1 MPLSQRISSAMLTL
15 LLAGGSIGLVPVIA
29 APARAKL
36 VAQVASEA
44 ALQRANEL
52 SQQALTL
59 YQQGR
64 YDEAEPLY
72 QQSLEILREQLG
84 DRHPD
89 VAKGLNNLAVL
100 YQEQGRDNE
109 AEALLQQAR
118 EILGQ

>member
-1 MPLSQRISSAMLTL
+1 MLTL
-15 LLAGGSIGLVPVIA
+15 LLAGGSIGLVPIMA

-52 SQQALTL
+52 SQQALIL

-72 QQSLEILREQLG
+72 QQSLEIRLEQLG

-89 VAKGLNNLAVL
+89 VATSLNNLALLYKAQGHYDEAESL
-100 YQEQGRDNE
+100 YQQSLNIYREQ
-109 AEALLQQAR
+109 
-118 EILGQ
+118 LGDRHP

>member
-52 SQQALTL
+52 SQQALIL

-64 YDEAEPLY
+64 YDEAEPLF
-72 QQSLEILREQLG
+72 QQSLEIRREQLG

-89 VAKGLNNLAVL
+89 EKRSHHV
-100 YQEQGRDNE
+100 
-109 AEALLQQAR
+109 
-118 EILGQ
+118 